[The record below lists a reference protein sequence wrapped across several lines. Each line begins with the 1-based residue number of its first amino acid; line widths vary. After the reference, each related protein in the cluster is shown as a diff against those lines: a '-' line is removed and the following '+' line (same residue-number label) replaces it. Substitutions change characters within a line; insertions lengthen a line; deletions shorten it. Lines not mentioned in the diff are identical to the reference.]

1 MSKSALP
8 PAESQS
14 RGLAFHRKLRW
25 LAMLTLL
32 LAAVFVAGR
41 YVLFD
46 ELDEQIRAHIE
57 TLLKSQFDSC
67 QVQVESAH
75 RIAGKG
81 LLVEGVLIKT
91 SAAESD
97 SPQGKIFIDE
107 LEVHCG
113 TDLADFLQQDVVI
126 DRLIARRAVVNACR
140 LADGSWQFPRP
151 QSQDSQQAL
160 PPIDI
165 EESQLR
171 CWDVRH
177 GEANALVL
185 QHVRGALLALDG
197 PEEKTGQSQVAG
209 SAAIYRFRGKCDSQH
224 FQQLVLAAEVNPE
237 TGKWHV

>member
-1 MSKSALP
+1 
-8 PAESQS
+8 
-14 RGLAFHRKLRW
+14 
-25 LAMLTLL
+25 MLTLL
-32 LAAVFVAGR
+32 LAAVLVAGR

-140 LADGSWQFPRP
+140 LADGAWQ
-151 QSQDSQQAL
+151 
-160 PPIDI
+160 
-165 EESQLR
+165 
-171 CWDVRH
+171 
-177 GEANALVL
+177 
-185 QHVRGALLALDG
+185 
-197 PEEKTGQSQVAG
+197 
-209 SAAIYRFRGKCDSQH
+209 
-224 FQQLVLAAEVNPE
+224 
-237 TGKWHV
+237 